1 MYTVIARKYRPQ
13 TFAEVVNQEHVK
25 QTLRNAIEQ
34 NRIAHGY
41 IFSGQRGTGKTTVA
55 RLLAKALNCI
65 RGPSP
70 EPCGECPS
78 CREIAAGNS
87 VDVIEIDAASNRGI
101 DEIRALRENVRYAPA
116 RDRYKIYIVDEA
128 HQITRDAWNALLKT
142 LEEPPGNVLFIFCTT
157 ASHAIPTTIVSRCQS
172 FRFHNLG
179 FEETMGQLAR
189 ICRQE
194 GIEAS
199 EEALAVLTA
208 SAEGS
213 LRDALSAL
221 DQAIACCGRAL
232 DGAAVRQLL
241 GVVEAEVLD
250 EVVGAVLEGSSDRM
264 LELVGRLVRQG
275 YDLRNFCRELVR
287 HLRNLLVL
295 KTAGAKSG
303 LVEATQ
309 KERERLAAFAES
321 FSEDDL
327 TRLLQLALALYSDL
341 HHSPSPRF
349 HTELGLL
356 KLVHARRLV
365 PIEELLT
372 RAESGTGGGTPPAA
386 RGGGSLRG
394 HGPTPFEADTARK
407 RTSPGETAAP
417 ASAAPEKVFVPQQPG
432 SAGQETTAAPAQALD
447 PIPGRLLARLEQM
460 SKNMLAVNLEQA
472 TGWHVT
478 ENEVQACFPRANGA
492 QHIISRED
500 EALVRRL
507 CSELLGRPVAFRMA
521 VEGEAAAAAGAGAGP
536 TFPGSVQGP
545 ATDAQPAAG
554 RIVEDPQ
561 VAEFIRLL
569 DAQIVDVQDLKA

>member
-55 RLLAKALNCI
+55 RLLAKALNCV

-78 CREIAAGNS
+78 CHEIAAGNS

-194 GIEAS
+194 GIEAN

-264 LELVGRLVRQG
+264 LELVDRLVRQG

-309 KERERLAAFAES
+309 KERERLAVFAES

-327 TRLLQLALALYSDL
+327 TRLLQLALTLYSDL

-372 RAESGTGGGTPPAA
+372 RAESGTGGGTAPAS
-386 RGGGSLRG
+386 RGGSGR
-394 HGPTPFEADTARK
+394 GPTPFEADTARK
-407 RTSPGETAAP
+407 RTGPMETASP
-417 ASAAPEKVFVPQQPG
+417 TSAAPKKVFVPQQPT
-432 SAGQETTAAPAQALD
+432 SAGQGTAAAPAQALE

-472 TGWHVT
+472 TAWCVT
-478 ENEVQACFPRANGA
+478 ENEVQACFPRENGA

-507 CSELLGRPVAFRMA
+507 CSELLGRPVAFRLA
-521 VEGEAAAAAGAGAGP
+521 VEGEAAAAAAGAGAGP
-536 TFPGSVQGP
+536 SYPGSVQGGR
-545 ATDAQPAAG
+545 AAEAQPAAD

>member
-34 NRIAHGY
+34 NRTAHGY

-55 RLLAKALNCI
+55 RLLAKTLNCA
-65 RGPSP
+65 RGPQP
-70 EPCGECPS
+70 EPCGECAS
-78 CREIAAGNS
+78 CREITVGNS

-142 LEEPPGNVLFIFCTT
+142 LEEPPGNVLFVFCTT
-157 ASHAIPTTIVSRCQS
+157 AAHAIPATIVSRCQS

-179 FEETMGQLAR
+179 FEETMAQLER

-194 GIEAS
+194 GIQAS

-221 DQAIACCGRAL
+221 DQAIACCGPAL
-232 DGAAVRQLL
+232 HGAAVRSLL

-250 EVVGAVLEGSSDRM
+250 EVVGAVLEASSDRM
-264 LELVGRLVRQG
+264 LEVVDRLVRQG
-275 YDLRNFCRELVR
+275 YDLRNFSRELVR
-287 HLRNLLVL
+287 HFRNLLVL
-295 KTAGAKSG
+295 KTTGAKGG
-303 LVEATQ
+303 LVEAPQ
-309 KERERLAAFAES
+309 QERERLATFAEN

-327 TRLLQLALALYSDL
+327 TRLLQLSLALYSEL

-365 PIEELLT
+365 PVEELLS
-372 RAESGTGGGTPPAA
+372 RMESGAGTGGSTPPPASRSSPV
-386 RGGGSLRG
+386 RGRG
-394 HGPTPFEADTARK
+394 PSPFEADTARK
-407 RTSPGETAAP
+407 RTAPVAPVPSDTPAAP
-417 ASAAPEKVFVPQQPG
+417 ALS
-432 SAGQETTAAPAQALD
+432 QALEL
-447 PIPGRLLARLEQM
+447 IPGRLLARLEQM

-472 TGWHVT
+472 CDWRVT
-478 ENEVQACFPRANGA
+478 ESEVLACFPPENGA

-500 EALVRRL
+500 ELLVRRL
-507 CSELLGRPVAFRMA
+507 CSELLGRPVTFRVA
-521 VEGEAAAAAGAGAGP
+521 VESETAAAAAAAADVGAGFKP
-536 TFPGSVQGP
+536 VPS
-545 ATDAQPAAG
+545 DAPDKADRLRQ
-554 RIVEDPQ
+554 DPQ

-569 DAQIVDVQDLKA
+569 GAEIVDVQDLKTQS